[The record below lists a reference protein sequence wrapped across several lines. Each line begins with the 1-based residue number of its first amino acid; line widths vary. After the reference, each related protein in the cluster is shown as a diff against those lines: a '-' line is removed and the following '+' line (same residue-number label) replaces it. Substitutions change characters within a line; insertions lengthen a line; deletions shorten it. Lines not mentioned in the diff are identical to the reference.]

1 MKISLNNFV
10 RVSEQVGNLSRRL
23 RSAAGTAISPIDGS
37 FSSVNGVGDVGTIH
51 QRVIATDP
59 GSASNSLRSFD
70 EQIEWL
76 SNTLVAEARGFE
88 SQDLANSR
96 GLDIAD
102 AGGSVTGEAMPVM
115 NQPDP
120 GYSPFG
126 FVMPVVNVGSD
137 LFGLAMDLLNT
148 KIWSVSETNSR
159 WRFLSSEVAAI
170 VDGLNEVASSLESEN
185 DSEATA
191 RAAQKI
197 RMVAES
203 GNHFIANAEVMSQKL
218 FGFQANL
225 MASQPKAM
233 GLAMSA
239 MAIPDPA
246 ARKAAE
252 QAGLAFMQSALQTQV
267 VAAMPFQHPLMTT
280 MPPSGGGDVST
291 DFGGVNGS
299 GQRYSTANVAWPKHI
314 AEAILRGELGPGSF
328 GIVNGKV
335 EGLEG
340 LGMSDA
346 DIQKFNN
353 DLVTNGRNTLAELGA
368 GGFNPIAAGDVGT
381 RGASVN
387 LAPVAPGGAGA
398 GMGMGPGVGA
408 GALGGAPSLAS
419 GSGATLNPATM
430 TAGAGATGGL
440 GAGAGTGPMMGAFG
454 GVPALAGSASVNGQ
468 GHSRGQ
474 GLGLGASN
482 AGGRGAGRLGPV
494 GPGGA
499 FSAGGVGGTGGIG
512 GAGLAGSAGSTA
524 APSARTGA
532 LGAGG
537 VGGPGNTAGTAAA
550 GVNSARGAGNTRG
563 AMGGRM
569 MPLMAGTGQGG
580 GQDRRIK
587 SVTSKVER
595 DPNRRDLLGEPPAA
609 LPGVIGAWAREE
621 S

>member
-1 MKISLNNFV
+1 MQISIDGLITTQY
-10 RVSEQVGNLSRRL
+10 RIDELSRQMQRAAE
-23 RSAAGTAISPIDGS
+23 SAKSPIDGS
-37 FSSVNGVGDVGTIH
+37 FSSVNGVGDVGAIH

-59 GSASNSLRSFD
+59 GSASNSLRSFN
-70 EQIEWL
+70 EQIQWL
-76 SNTLVAEARGFE
+76 AKTLMAEAHGFE
-88 SQDLANSR
+88 SQDAANSR

-102 AGGSVTGEAMPVM
+102 AGGSVAGEAMPVM

-126 FVMPVVNVGSD
+126 FVMPVVNVGPD
-137 LFGLAMDLLNT
+137 LLGLAMDLLNT

-159 WRFLSSEVAAI
+159 WRTLSTEVAAI
-170 VDGLNEVASSLESEN
+170 VDGLNEAASSLESEN

-191 RAAQKI
+191 RAAHKI
-197 RMVAES
+197 RTVAES

-233 GLAMSA
+233 ALAMSA

-291 DFGGVNGS
+291 DFGGVSGS

-314 AEAILRGELGPGSF
+314 AEAISRGELGPGSF

-346 DIQKFNN
+346 AIQQFNN

-387 LAPVAPGGAGA
+387 FAPVAPGGAGA

-419 GSGATLNPATM
+419 GSGANLSPATM

-474 GLGLGASN
+474 GLGLGESN
-482 AGGRGAGRLGPV
+482 AGGRGAGRLGAV

-499 FSAGGVGGTGGIG
+499 FSAGGVGG
-512 GAGLAGSAGSTA
+512 AGLAGSAGSTA
-524 APSARTGA
+524 SPSARTGA
-532 LGAGG
+532 LGVGG

-569 MPLMAGTGQGG
+569 MPLMAGTGQGA

>member
-1 MKISLNNFV
+1 MRISIENMMSTQFQI
-10 RVSEQVGNLSRRL
+10 SKLSRQMQQL
-23 RSAAGTAISPIDGS
+23 AAKATSPIDGS
-37 FSSVNGVGDVGTIH
+37 FSSVSGVGDVGTIH
-51 QRVIATDP
+51 RRVIATDP
-59 GSASNSLRSFD
+59 GSASNSLRSFN
-70 EQIEWL
+70 EQIQWL
-76 SNTLVAEARGFE
+76 AKTLMAEAHGFE
-88 SQDLANSR
+88 SQDAANSR

-159 WRFLSSEVAAI
+159 WRTLSTEVAAI
-170 VDGLNEVASSLESEN
+170 VDGLNEAASSLESEN

-197 RMVAES
+197 RTVAES

-291 DFGGVNGS
+291 NFGGVSGS
-299 GQRYSTANVAWPKHI
+299 GQRYGTANVAWPKHI
-314 AEAILRGELGPGSF
+314 AEAISRGELGPGSF

-346 DIQKFNN
+346 DIQKFNH

-381 RGASVN
+381 RGASAN
-387 LAPVAPGGAGA
+387 LAPVATGGAGA

-408 GALGGAPSLAS
+408 GALGGAPSPAS
-419 GSGATLNPATM
+419 GSGATFSPATM

-440 GAGAGTGPMMGAFG
+440 GSGAGTGPMMGALG
-454 GVPALAGSASVNGQ
+454 GAPALAGSASAKGQ
-468 GHSRGQ
+468 SLGRGQ
-474 GLGLGASN
+474 RLGLGASN
-482 AGGRGAGRLGPV
+482 AGGRGAGRLGAV

-512 GAGLAGSAGSTA
+512 GAGLAGSAGATA

-569 MPLMAGTGQGG
+569 MPLMAGAGRGG